1 MSPTPTR
8 HLSRRQC
15 CARLL
20 TLFGGLAA
28 VGCATVS
35 PQRERE
41 LGQKEAQEVE
51 RTVGLVRERRLVE
64 YIEAI
69 GRRLAQATGRAD
81 IAWQWSVADESDLN
95 AFALPGGWVYVT
107 RGLLTLCNREDE
119 LAGVVAHEMAHVL
132 ERHAVSRVA
141 AATPLAVLFGLP
153 SGILGMV
160 SPSLGGIV
168 GGVGRVVSG
177 LTLAPYSREQEL
189 EADRIGIRLAAQAGW
204 DPRAL
209 GEFLGT
215 LERAETVA
223 GHASGRS
230 SFFATHPSTPDRV
243 AKIEAMAGSLSRAP
257 VAPITSGRATLL
269 GRLEGLVIGNNAANG
284 VFAGQL
290 FLHADLDLALE
301 MPARWQTANT
311 PRAAGA
317 VAPDEAAAVLVQLV
331 GTGDDPVAGAR
342 AEGLSDAQM
351 KGIRRLQIS
360 QLPAAAL
367 TAETRSGTRLAL
379 TWIAHRKRIF
389 RVTGLCSSAD
399 WERYRGEL
407 ERAAGSFRPL
417 RPEDQAR
424 ITESRLRIRS
434 AHAGESIGQVLA
446 RGGATWTPA
455 QAAVANGVAIDRPL
469 ERDWPLKVA
478 VSERYRP
485 ADGPTPGQR

>member
-1 MSPTPTR
+1 MSPTPTI

-69 GRRLAQATGRAD
+69 GRRLAQATGRGD

-141 AATPLAVLFGLP
+141 AATPLAVLFGVP
-153 SGILGMV
+153 G
-160 SPSLGGIV
+160 
-168 GGVGRVVSG
+168 
-177 LTLAPYSREQEL
+177 
-189 EADRIGIRLAAQAGW
+189 
-204 DPRAL
+204 
-209 GEFLGT
+209 
-215 LERAETVA
+215 
-223 GHASGRS
+223 
-230 SFFATHPSTPDRV
+230 
-243 AKIEAMAGSLSRAP
+243 
-257 VAPITSGRATLL
+257 
-269 GRLEGLVIGNNAANG
+269 
-284 VFAGQL
+284 
-290 FLHADLDLALE
+290 
-301 MPARWQTANT
+301 ANT

-317 VAPDEAAAVLVQLV
+317 VAPDEAAAVLLQLV

-342 AEGLSDAQM
+342 AEGLTDAQM
-351 KGIRRLQIS
+351 KGIRLRQIS

-389 RVTGLCSSAD
+389 RVTGLCGSAD

-407 ERAAGSFRPL
+407 ERAAASFRPL
-417 RPEDQAR
+417 RPEDQVR

-434 AHAGESIGQVLA
+434 ARAGESIAQVLA